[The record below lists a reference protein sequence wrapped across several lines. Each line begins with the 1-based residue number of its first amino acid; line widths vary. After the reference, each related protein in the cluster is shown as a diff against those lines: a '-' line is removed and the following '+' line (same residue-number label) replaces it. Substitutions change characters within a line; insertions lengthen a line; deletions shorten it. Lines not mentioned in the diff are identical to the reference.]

1 LRTADGVTLV
11 PVKYLLDVADAN
23 IKMECVSA
31 NGTDFSYLE
40 CGSGKLALLLHGF
53 PDTARTWR
61 HLMPQL
67 AEAGYRAVAPFMRGY
82 APSAVPSDGCY
93 QTAMLARD
101 ANALHEILGGDS
113 DAVIIG
119 HDFGAPSCYGAAI
132 DAPSRWR
139 KVVGMAVPPTAALGL
154 AFVQNLEQVKRSWYM
169 FFFQHG
175 LADLVVS
182 ANNFAFIDMLWR
194 DWSPGYDASVDLEFV
209 RRSLADPKNLQAAL
223 GYYRAALGDG
233 YRDPQLSELQNQM
246 GSGVPTQPLLYLH
259 GTDCGCIGTD
269 VFESAKSMAP
279 ANVKFEVVEAAGHFL
294 QLEQPEKVNR
304 LICEFLAS

>member
-1 LRTADGVTLV
+1 MTLV
-11 PVKYLLDVADAN
+11 PVKYLLVVADTN
-23 IKMECVSA
+23 ITMECVSA

-53 PDTARTWR
+53 PDSAQTWR

-67 AEAGYRAVAPFMRGY
+67 AAAGYRAVAPFMRGY

-101 ANALHEILGGDS
+101 ANALHENLGGDS

-119 HDFGAPSCYGAAI
+119 HDWGAPSVYGAAL

-175 LADLVVS
+175 LADLVVG
-182 ANNFAFIDMLWR
+182 ANNLAFIEMLWR
-194 DWSPGYDASVDLEFV
+194 DWSPGYDASFDLEFV
-209 RRSLADPKNLQAAL
+209 RKSLADPKNLQAAL
-223 GYYRAALGDG
+223 GYYRATLGDG
-233 YRDPQLSELQNQM
+233 YRDPVLQDLQTQM
-246 GSGVPTQPLLYLH
+246 AASVPTQPLLYLH
-259 GTDCGCIGTD
+259 GANDGCIGAD
-269 VFESAKSMAP
+269 VVESAKSMAP
-279 ANVKFEVVEAAGHFL
+279 ANVKFEVVAAAGHFL
-294 QLEQPEKVNR
+294 QLEQPEKVNK

>member
-1 LRTADGVTLV
+1 MAEAT
-11 PVKYLLDVADAN
+11 
-23 IKMECVSA
+23 IKLECVAA
-31 NGTDFSYLE
+31 NGTEFSYLE

-67 AEAGYRAVAPFMRGY
+67 AAAGYRAVAPFMRGY
-82 APSAVPSDGCY
+82 APSSVPVDSCY

-101 ANALHEILGGDS
+101 ANALHESLGGDS

-119 HDFGAPSCYGAAI
+119 HDWGAPSVYGAAL

-154 AFVQNLEQVKRSWYM
+154 AFMQNLEQVKRSWYM

-194 DWSPGYDASVDLEFV
+194 DWSPGYNASVDLEFV
-209 RRSLADPKNLQAAL
+209 RKSLSDPKNLQAAL

-279 ANVKFEVVEAAGHFL
+279 ANVKFELIAAAGHFL
-294 QLEQPEKVNR
+294 QLEQPEKVNK
-304 LICEFLAS
+304 LICEFLTS

>member
-1 LRTADGVTLV
+1 
-11 PVKYLLDVADAN
+11 
-23 IKMECVSA
+23 MECVSA

-67 AEAGYRAVAPFMRGY
+67 AAAGYRAVAPFMRGY
-82 APSAVPSDGCY
+82 APSSVPVDSCY

-101 ANALHEILGGDS
+101 ANALHESLGGDS

-119 HDFGAPSCYGAAI
+119 HDWGAPSVYGAAL

-154 AFVQNLEQVKRSWYM
+154 AFMQNLEQVKRSWYM

-209 RRSLADPKNLQAAL
+209 RKSLADPKNLQAAL

-279 ANVKFEVVEAAGHFL
+279 ANVKFELIAAAGHFL
-294 QLEQPEKVNR
+294 QLEQPEKVNK
-304 LICEFLAS
+304 LICEFLTS

>member
-1 LRTADGVTLV
+1 MTLV
-11 PVKYLLDVADAN
+11 PVKYLLNVADAN

-40 CGSGKLALLLHGF
+40 CGTGKLALLLHGF
-53 PDTARTWR
+53 PDTAQTWR

-67 AEAGYRAVAPFMRGY
+67 AAAGYRAVAPFMRGY
-82 APSAVPSDGCY
+82 APSAVPTDGCY

-101 ANALHEILGGDS
+101 ANALHEKLGGDS
-113 DAVIIG
+113 ESVIIG
-119 HDFGAPSCYGAAI
+119 HDWGAPSVYGAAL

-175 LADLVVS
+175 LSDLVVG

-233 YRDPQLSELQNQM
+233 YRDPVLQDLQTQM
-246 GSGVPTQPLLYLH
+246 AASVPTQPLLYLH

-279 ANVKFEVVEAAGHFL
+279 ANVKFELIAAAGHFL
-294 QLEQPEKVNR
+294 QLEQPEKVNK